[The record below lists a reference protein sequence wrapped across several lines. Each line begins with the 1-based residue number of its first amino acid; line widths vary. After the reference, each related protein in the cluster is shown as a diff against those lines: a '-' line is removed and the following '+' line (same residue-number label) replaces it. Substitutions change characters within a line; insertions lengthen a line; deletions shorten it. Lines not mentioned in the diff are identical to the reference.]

1 MRSHIVLAAII
12 ITICASTC
20 YAFEPGVGHSS
31 IGNSFGSSFSN
42 VGNTVAP
49 FNSGSLCPF
58 PNGSAGL
65 GESNLW
71 PPSTDLPIST
81 FVGKPLDESEIPHPL
96 YSAGE
101 INIPHMWGTSG
112 IFDSA
117 AAPSPFLHNV
127 GTSDAANNFN
137 KSIVTTGTFSLCGG
151 AGVSSTPNVL
161 NGSRGLGLSGVFQ
174 FHPSVSAG
182 GLCPW
187 SNIW

>member
-1 MRSHIVLAAII
+1 MRSHTVLAII
-12 ITICASTC
+12 IVTICAATC

-31 IGNSFGSSFSN
+31 IWNSFGSSSFSN
-42 VGNTVAP
+42 VGNATAP
-49 FNSGSLCPF
+49 SNSGSLCPSSNVSEELGELNIL
-58 PNGSAGL
+58 PLSAGL
-65 GESNLW
+65 PTPSVWNHLD
-71 PPSTDLPIST
+71 PP
-81 FVGKPLDESEIPHPL
+81 EIPHPL

-117 AAPSPFLHNV
+117 AAPSPFLHNM
-127 GTSDAANNFN
+127 GTSDVTNNLN
-137 KSIVTTGTFSLCGG
+137 NPIITAGTFSLCGG

>member
-20 YAFEPGVGHSS
+20 YAFEPGVGQSS
-31 IGNSFGSSFSN
+31 IWNSFGSSFSN

-49 FNSGSLCPF
+49 RNSGSLCPF
-58 PNGSAGL
+58 PDGSAGL
-65 GESNLW
+65 GESNIW
-71 PPSTDLPIST
+71 PPSTGLPTPTS
-81 FVGKPLDESEIPHPL
+81 VWKPLDISEIPHPL
-96 YSAGE
+96 YSTGE

-117 AAPSPFLHNV
+117 AAPCPISHTV
-127 GTSDAANNFN
+127 GTSDVSNNLN
-137 KSIVTTGTFSLCGG
+137 NPIITADTFSLCGG